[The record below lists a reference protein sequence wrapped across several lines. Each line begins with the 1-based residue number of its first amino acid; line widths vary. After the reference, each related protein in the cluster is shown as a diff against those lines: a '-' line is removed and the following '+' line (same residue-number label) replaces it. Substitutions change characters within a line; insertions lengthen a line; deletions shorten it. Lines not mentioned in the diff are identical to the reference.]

1 MARSPTRLWFLLE
14 IPGRRFV
21 QPPERLADRLRL
33 YRARG
38 PRLGGP
44 GLLHS
49 FTTGST
55 VDGPGVRVD
64 VLPFHQMG
72 RFKWKRL
79 GIPYILDEVEPPS
92 AEVVE
97 RARAVFRAARLTAS

>member
-1 MARSPTRLWFLLE
+1 
-14 IPGRRFV
+14 
-21 QPPERLADRLRL
+21 
-33 YRARG
+33 
-38 PRLGGP
+38 
-44 GLLHS
+44 
-49 FTTGST
+49 